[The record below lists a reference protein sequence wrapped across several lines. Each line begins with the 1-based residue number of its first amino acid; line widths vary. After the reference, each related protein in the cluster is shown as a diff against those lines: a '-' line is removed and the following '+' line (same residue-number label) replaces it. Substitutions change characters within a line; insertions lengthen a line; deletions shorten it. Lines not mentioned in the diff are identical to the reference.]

1 MDSASELIAGKP
13 CTGKRRACE
22 PLAGKPVVIVGA
34 GPVGLTTA
42 LGCAQQGIPFVVIE
56 DDARLSLDTKAGTT
70 LSRTLEV
77 WRRYGVAD
85 AMLRH
90 ALRVDE
96 IGDIDRATQKSRNS
110 VRLDVLGADSRYPF
124 VINMPQH
131 HMEPVL
137 EAAVLAT
144 GIGEIRLG
152 NRLVGFEQDGDGVR
166 VKVQTSQGAVEI
178 EASYLLGCDGGQS
191 TVRDL
196 LGFTVEGES
205 MPERYALVDL
215 ELDLDV
221 ADRRDYPY
229 LAYFSDPV
237 EWMILVRHPHCWR
250 FLFPL
255 APDVAEPSLDDLRAK
270 ALSFVGAVSNV
281 KALNKVVYRVH
292 HRVANRWREGR
303 VFLLGD
309 AAHLITPM
317 WALGLNTGVQ
327 DASNLPWRLA
337 WVMRGWA
344 DAALLDGYEREQKP
358 LALDGSREMA
368 NAARAYM
375 QKQTQAAAAM
385 TDNNWSNAYTR
396 AMLAIR
402 LDVEGRGESSMV
414 KSESEPPV
422 LMGDRLPDALVHAP
436 DGRETR
442 IHDLCGDRFVALYF
456 TDVRRRPSVPAASKA
471 LAHYAVSR
479 WDAPMDSGLRDRA
492 LLDVGGRFARR
503 LGVAPDTLVLVRPD
517 EHIAAIAP
525 LAPGV
530 AELLYAHVTGRP
542 SAASGPCSV
551 GGASSMSSGSPATVP
566 ASHASV
572 PA

>member
-144 GIGEIRLG
+144 GMGEIRLG
-152 NRLVGFEQDGDGVR
+152 NRLVGFEQDGDEVR
-166 VKVQTSQGAVEI
+166 VKVQTAQGTVAI
-178 EASYLLGCDGGQS
+178 EASYLLGCDGGHS

-525 LAPGV
+525 LGPGV

>member
-1 MDSASELIAGKP
+1 MQSAGELLTGRRQAGE
-13 CTGKRRACE
+13 AI
-22 PLAGKPVVIVGA
+22 AGKPVVIVGA
-34 GPVGLTTA
+34 GPVGLTAA

-56 DDARLSLDTKAGTT
+56 DDAQLSLDTKAGTT

-85 AMLRH
+85 AMLKH

-96 IGDIDRATQKSRNS
+96 IGDIDRATQQARNS
-110 VRLDVLGADSRYPF
+110 VRLDVLGADTRYPF

-137 EAAVLAT
+137 EAAVRAT
-144 GIGEIRLG
+144 GMGEIRLG
-152 NRLVGFEQDGDGVR
+152 HRLTGFEQDGDRVR
-166 VKVQTSQGAVEI
+166 VEVQTAQGAVEM
-178 EASYLLGCDGGQS
+178 EASYLLGCDGGHS

-205 MPERYALVDL
+205 LPERYALVDL

-229 LAYFSDPV
+229 LAYFADPV
-237 EWMILVRHPHCWR
+237 EWMILIRHPHCWR

-255 APDVAEPSLDDLRAK
+255 APDAAEPSLDDLRAK
-270 ALSFVGAVSNV
+270 ALSFVGAVTNV

-292 HRVANRWREGR
+292 HRVANRWRERR

-344 DAALLDGYEREQKP
+344 DVTLLDGYEREQKP

-368 NAARAYM
+368 TAARAYM
-375 QKQTQAAAAM
+375 QKQTQAAVAM

-402 LDVEGRGESSMV
+402 LDVEGSGASSMV
-414 KSESEPPV
+414 KSESEPQV
-422 LMGDRLPDALVHAP
+422 LIGDRLPDALVHAP

-442 IHDLCGDRFVALYF
+442 IHDLCGERFVALYF
-456 TDVRRRPSVPAASKA
+456 TDVRRRPDVPASSPR
-471 LAHYAVSR
+471 LAHYVVSR

-492 LLDVGGRFARR
+492 LLDVGGRLARR
-503 LGVAPDTLVLVRPD
+503 LGAAPDTLVLVRPD

-525 LAPGV
+525 IASGV
-530 AELLYAHVTGRP
+530 GERLYAHVTGRP
-542 SAASGPCSV
+542 SVTTDQAAD
-551 GGASSMSSGSPATVP
+551 GAGSSLSSGGPATAP
-566 ASHASV
+566 ATHTPVTA
-572 PA
+572 

>member
-1 MDSASELIAGKP
+1 MSRDSGIAA
-13 CTGKRRACE
+13 R
-22 PLAGKPVVIVGA
+22 PVVIVGA

-42 LGCAQQGIPFVVIE
+42 LGCAHHGIPFVVIE
-56 DDARLSLDTKAGTT
+56 DDAQLSLDTKAGTT

-85 AMLRH
+85 TMLRH

-96 IGDIDRATQKSRNS
+96 IGDIDRATQQARNS
-110 VRLDVLGADSRYPF
+110 VRLDVLGADTRYPF

-137 EAAVLAT
+137 EAAVRGT
-144 GIGEIRLG
+144 GMGEIRLG
-152 NRLVGFEQDGDGVR
+152 HRLAGFEQDPAGIRVR
-166 VKVQTSQGAVEI
+166 VETAQGATEI
-178 EASYLLGCDGGQS
+178 DASYLLGCDGGHS

-205 MPERYALVDL
+205 LPERYALVDL

-229 LAYFSDPV
+229 LAYFADPV
-237 EWMILVRHPHCWR
+237 EWMILIRHPHCWR

-255 APDVAEPSLDDLRAK
+255 APDAAEPSLDELRAK

-292 HRVANRWREGR
+292 HRVAKRWREGR

-375 QKQTQAAAAM
+375 QKQTQTAAAM

-402 LDVEGRGESSMV
+402 LDVAGRGDSSMV
-414 KSESEPPV
+414 KLESEPPV

-456 TDVRRRPSVPAASKA
+456 TDVRRRPSVPPASTA
-471 LAHYAVSR
+471 LAHYVVSR

-492 LLDVGGRFARR
+492 LLDVGGRLARR

-517 EHIAAIAP
+517 EHIASIAP
-525 LAPGV
+525 IAPGV
-530 AELLYAHVTGRP
+530 AERLYMRVTGRT
-542 SAASGPCSV
+542 SV
-551 GGASSMSSGSPATVP
+551 AGADHRAQ
-566 ASHASV
+566 A
-572 PA
+572 

>member
-1 MDSASELIAGKP
+1 MSCELIIAV
-13 CTGKRRACE
+13 
-22 PLAGKPVVIVGA
+22 KPVVIVGA
-34 GPVGLTTA
+34 GPVGLTAA

-56 DDARLSLDTKAGTT
+56 DDEQLSLDTKAGTT

-85 AMLRH
+85 AMLRC

-96 IGDIDRATQKSRNS
+96 IGDIDRATQRARNS
-110 VRLDVLGADSRYPF
+110 VRLDVLGADTRYPF
-124 VINMPQH
+124 VINLPQH

-137 EAAVLAT
+137 EAAVRAT
-144 GIGEIRLG
+144 GMGEIRLG
-152 NRLVGFEQDGDGVR
+152 HRLVGFEQGEHGVR
-166 VKVQTSQGAVEI
+166 VRVLTTQGVAEI
-178 EASYLLGCDGGQS
+178 EGSYLLGCDGGHS

-205 MPERYALVDL
+205 LPERYALVDL
-215 ELDLDV
+215 DLDLDV

-229 LAYFSDPV
+229 LAYFADPV

-255 APDVAEPSLDDLRAK
+255 APEAAEPSLDDLRAK

-317 WALGLNTGVQ
+317 WALGMNTGVQ

-344 DAALLDGYEREQKP
+344 DDALLDGYEREQKP
-358 LALDGSREMA
+358 LALDGSRQMA
-368 NAARAYM
+368 DAARAYM

-402 LDVEGRGESSMV
+402 LDVEGHGNSSMV
-414 KSESEPPV
+414 KAESEPPV
-422 LMGDRLPDALVHAP
+422 SMGDRLPDVLVHAP

-442 IHDLCGDRFVALYF
+442 IHDLCGNRFVALYF
-456 TDVRRRPSVPAASKA
+456 ADVRRRPTVPASSPA
-471 LAHYAVSR
+471 LAHYVVSR
-479 WDAPMDSGLRDRA
+479 WDAPGDSGLRECA
-492 LLDVGGRFARR
+492 LLDVGGRLARR
-503 LGVAPDTLVLVRPD
+503 LGVEPDTLVLVRPD
-517 EHIAAIAP
+517 EHIASIAP
-525 LAPGV
+525 IAPGV
-530 AELLYAHVTGRP
+530 AERLYTRATGRT
-542 SAASGPCSV
+542 A
-551 GGASSMSSGSPATVP
+551 VP
-566 ASHASV
+566 VAEV
-572 PA
+572 PV